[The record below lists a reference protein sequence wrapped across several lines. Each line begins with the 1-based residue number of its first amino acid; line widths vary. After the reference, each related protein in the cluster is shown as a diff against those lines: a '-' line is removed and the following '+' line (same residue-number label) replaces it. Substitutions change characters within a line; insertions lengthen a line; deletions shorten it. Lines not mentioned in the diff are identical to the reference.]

1 MVSRVSGVSGV
12 SGASGTWVSSN
23 PEMHMVAGWMHGVAG
38 WMHGVAGALGEVGAH
53 HHRRVS

>member
-1 MVSRVSGVSGV
+1 
-12 SGASGTWVSSN
+12 
-23 PEMHMVAGWMHGVAG
+23 MVAGWMHGVAG